1 MKNTR
6 FLAVLSG
13 AAALALLPGCG
24 DGGGTGKLSLAITDA
39 PVDGATAVVVQFTGV
54 EVKPAG
60 GSARSFDF
68 AVPRQIDLMALTGH
82 DSELLLDET
91 EVPSGRYEWVRLM
104 VDANEDGIA
113 DSYIDLDDG
122 SRHELEV
129 PSGDQSGLKLHSG
142 FAVPNGGSANFTVD
156 FDLRKSV
163 HEPMNAGD
171 SYKLR
176 PTLRIV
182 DNATSGAI
190 AGTVQ
195 SELVPDGC
203 APAVYVFTGS
213 GVTPDDVDATA
224 PDPVSSAMP
233 ALNVGTG
240 DYDYTVGFLATGP
253 YTVSFTCDADADDPA
268 TDDTLVFTGTQGA
281 TVTADQTTTVSFPP
295 PAP

>member
-6 FLAVLSG
+6 FLAVLAG
-13 AAALALLPGCG
+13 TAALVVLPGCG

-54 EVKPAG
+54 EVKPAD
-60 GSARSFDF
+60 GSARTF
-68 AVPRQIDLMALTGH
+68 AFAAPRQINLMALTGT
-82 DSELLLDET
+82 DSELLLDEA
-91 EVPSGRYEWVRLM
+91 EVPSGQYEWVRLM
-104 VDANEDGIA
+104 VDASEDGIA
-113 DSYIDLDDG
+113 DSYIDLEDG

-142 FAVPNGGSANFTVD
+142 FAVPNGGEANFTLD

-163 HEPMNAGD
+163 HEPMDAGD

-195 SELVPDGC
+195 SELVPEGC
-203 APAVYVFTGS
+203 APAVYVFAGS
-213 GVTPDDVDATA
+213 GVTPDDVDAVA
-224 PDPVSSAMP
+224 PEPVSSAMP
-233 ALNVGTG
+233 ALNAG

-253 YTVSFTCDADADDPA
+253 YTVTFTCDADADNPA
-268 TDDTLVFTGTQGA
+268 TDDTLVFTGTQDA
-281 TVTADQTTTVSFPP
+281 TVAAEQTTTVNFP